1 MIKHLYLMLVSLIV
15 QMLPHL
21 MFQLG
26 HLDPVLMQGHVIFL
40 LVGVGE
46 ASSHSLLKDFEL
58 IGKGVFDMRP
68 LLNVRVLSKET
79 NTLIR

>member
-21 MFQLG
+21 MLQLG

-68 LLNVRVLSKET
+68 LLNMRILNKET